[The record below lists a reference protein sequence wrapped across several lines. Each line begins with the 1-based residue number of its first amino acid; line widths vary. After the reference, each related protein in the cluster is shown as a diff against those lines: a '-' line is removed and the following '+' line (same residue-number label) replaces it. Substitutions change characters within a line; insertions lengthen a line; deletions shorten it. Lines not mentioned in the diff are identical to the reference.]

1 MQKSRTHRVFQAHF
15 YPRAISPAF
24 MVPFAPNWHV
34 PTYHYMVIKTRS
46 AARQEPPA
54 QSDTARDGDT
64 TRDRGWY
71 HDVPSAASWFDPVRE
86 LVLKLILKTSPAL
99 NLRLRK
105 LCGPFEAAATGLAHL
120 VSVTVTVDFMTVCVP
135 ALTVIASVAFAQQL
149 LLLFSLVLLCCNL
162 AKNALRLPRPVRPG
176 GRQSRPL
183 AELEQSYGFPSL
195 HAAAA
200 LAIPMLAVSPT
211 SPLVAALPEARLPG
225 ARAAALGWALGLLVW
240 RQFDAALA
248 SGALEAAM
256 ASPWLAPCAAPLVLL
271 LALCLPKGRALPGK
285 AGATD
290 TTVLEGVINL
300 GCTLGALA
308 HTPTRAL
315 EPQPEPWAER

>member
-1 MQKSRTHRVFQAHF
+1 
-15 YPRAISPAF
+15 
-24 MVPFAPNWHV
+24 
-34 PTYHYMVIKTRS
+34 MVIKTRS

-149 LLLFSLVLLCCNL
+149 LLLFSLVLICCNL

-176 GRQSRPL
+176 PGRLSRPL

-211 SPLVAALPEARLPG
+211 SPLVAALPEARLAG
-225 ARAAALGWALGLLVW
+225 ARAAALGWALLIGWARLHLGVHSLPDVLGGWALGLLVW
-240 RQFDAALA
+240 RQFDAVLA

-271 LALCLPKGRALPGK
+271 LALCLPKGRALPAQ

-308 HTPTRAL
+308 QTPTRAL

>member
-1 MQKSRTHRVFQAHF
+1 
-15 YPRAISPAF
+15 
-24 MVPFAPNWHV
+24 
-34 PTYHYMVIKTRS
+34 MVIKTRS

-54 QSDTARDGDT
+54 QSNTTRDGDT
-64 TRDRGWY
+64 TRDGGCN
-71 HDVPSAASWFDPVRE
+71 HDVSSAVPLFDPVRE

-120 VSVTVTVDFMTVCVP
+120 VSVTVTVDFMTICVP
-135 ALTVIASVAFAQQL
+135 VLTVMASVAFAQQL
-149 LLLFSLVLLCCNL
+149 LLLFSLVLICCNL

-176 GRQSRPL
+176 PGRLSRPL

-211 SPLVAALPEARLPG
+211 SPLVAALPEARLAG
-225 ARAAALGWALGLLVW
+225 ARAAALGWALLIGWARLHLGVHSLPDVLGGWALGLLVW
-240 RQFDAALA
+240 RQFDAVLA

-256 ASPWLAPCAAPLVLL
+256 ASPWLAPCAAPLILL
-271 LALCLPKGRALPGK
+271 LALGLPKGRALPGQ

-315 EPQPEPWAER
+315 EP

>member
-1 MQKSRTHRVFQAHF
+1 
-15 YPRAISPAF
+15 
-24 MVPFAPNWHV
+24 
-34 PTYHYMVIKTRS
+34 MVIKTRS

-64 TRDRGWY
+64 TRDRDGDTTRDGGWY
-71 HDVPSAASWFDPVRE
+71 HDVSLAVPLFNPVRE

-120 VSVTVTVDFMTVCVP
+120 VSVTVTVDFMTICVP
-135 ALTVIASVAFAQQL
+135 VLTVMASVAFAQQL
-149 LLLFSLVLLCCNL
+149 LLLFSLVLISCNL

-176 GRQSRPL
+176 PGRLSRPL

-211 SPLVAALPEARLPG
+211 SPLVAALPEARLAG
-225 ARAAALGWALGLLVW
+225 ARAAALGWALLIGWARLHLGVHSLPDVLGGWALGLLVW
-240 RQFDAALA
+240 RQFDAVLA

-271 LALCLPKGRALPGK
+271 LALGLPKGRALPGQ

-308 HTPTRAL
+308 QTPTRAL
-315 EPQPEPWAER
+315 EP

>member
-1 MQKSRTHRVFQAHF
+1 
-15 YPRAISPAF
+15 
-24 MVPFAPNWHV
+24 
-34 PTYHYMVIKTRS
+34 MVIKTRS

-54 QSDTARDGDT
+54 QRDT
-64 TRDRGWY
+64 TREY

-149 LLLFSLVLLCCNL
+149 LLLFSLVLICCNL

-176 GRQSRPL
+176 PGRLSRPL

-211 SPLVAALPEARLPG
+211 SPLVAALPEARLAG
-225 ARAAALGWALGLLVW
+225 ARAAALGWALLIGWARLHLGVHSLPDVLGGWALGLLVW
-240 RQFDAALA
+240 RQFDAVLA

-271 LALCLPKGRALPGK
+271 LALCLPKGRALPAQ

>member
-1 MQKSRTHRVFQAHF
+1 
-15 YPRAISPAF
+15 
-24 MVPFAPNWHV
+24 
-34 PTYHYMVIKTRS
+34 MVIKTRS

-64 TRDRGWY
+64 TRDGGWY
-71 HDVPSAASWFDPVRE
+71 HDVSLAVPLFNPVRE

-211 SPLVAALPEARLPG
+211 SPLVAALPEARLAG

-240 RQFDAALA
+240 RQFDAVLA

-256 ASPWLAPCAAPLVLL
+256 ASPWLAPCAAPLLLL
-271 LALCLPKGRALPGK
+271 LALCLPKGRALPAQ

-308 HTPTRAL
+308 QTPTLAL
-315 EPQPEPWAER
+315 EP